1 MNLPKFNLNSRK
13 LWTKQG
19 SKKRYIAGAI
29 MTYRPNNEWLIDLIN
44 PIWHGRGDILIPLSL
59 LDQILSADFFS
70 QISKK
75 FLRRKFTSIWLF
87 LHPAQLIESYKSCFL
102 VALAFQPHARQG
114 LDTRH
119 ITCNQPSTLVLMM
132 TWSSKLSTICP
143 LTISWI
149 SNSNDAR
156 LDFW

>member
-19 SKKRYIAGAI
+19 FKKRYIAGAL

-70 QISKK
+70 KI
-75 FLRRKFTSIWLF
+75 FDGENW
-87 LHPAQLIESYKSCFL
+87 HPSSYFDTKLIESYK
-102 VALAFQPHARQG
+102 
-114 LDTRH
+114 
-119 ITCNQPSTLVLMM
+119 
-132 TWSSKLSTICP
+132 ICP
-143 LTISWI
+143 
-149 SNSNDAR
+149 
-156 LDFW
+156 